1 MHSSWMDGGGGPD
14 RGTNLLIGL
23 VVVVAI
29 LYLRNRKPRPLK
41 IERLWIRP
49 AIFLGLMAASLTSS
63 PPPLDAISLALIV
76 VATIIGAG
84 LGWQRG
90 RFMLIDVH
98 PETDQL
104 TTRVSPIGLLF
115 LVAIVIARL
124 GLRAGVAS
132 ASRLHLSFAALSDAT
147 VTLLGAMMV
156 AQSTEIWLR
165 ARRVL
170 AEARS
175 ARVRAFVRSR

>member
-1 MHSSWMDGGGGPD
+1 MHSSWMGGGSGG
-14 RGTNLLIGL
+14 GTGLLIGL
-23 VVVVAI
+23 VIAVAI
-29 LYLRNRKPRPLK
+29 LVARNRKPRPLK

-49 AIFLGLMAASLTSS
+49 AIFVVLMALSLTAS
-63 PPPLDAISLALIV
+63 PPPLDAVSVVLIV
-76 VATIIGAG
+76 AAAIIGAG

-90 RFMLIDVH
+90 RFIHIDVL
-98 PETDQL
+98 PETHEL

-115 LVAIVIARL
+115 IVAIVVARF

-132 ASRLHLSFAALSDAT
+132 ASRLHLSFAAVRDA
-147 VTLLGAMMV
+147 VVILLGAMMV
-156 AQSTEIWLR
+156 AQGTEIWLR

-175 ARVRAFVRSR
+175 ALPQAIVS